1 LFLLS
6 ILLFKFIFTTP
17 YIYANLILNHPKL
30 HIFKDKER
38 GVSRGRER
46 PSAKLLLKLL
56 KILIATHGQV
66 RIKRKSQKNKKL
78 SQQTKKI

>member
-1 LFLLS
+1 M
-6 ILLFKFIFTTP
+6 
-17 YIYANLILNHPKL
+17 YENLILNHPTL

-66 RIKRKSQKNKKL
+66 RIKIRREKG
-78 SQQTKKI
+78 